1 MKHDPKPKDLP
12 YFIELLHIISW
23 SQFESKRDFY
33 QNDVMQKQKNKK
45 TIFDPRYDRLISDL
59 VEIRQEKGFTQRSFS
74 TKTGYSKC
82 FIGRTE
88 TKERRLDI
96 IETID
101 YMKRLG
107 LPKNEI
113 AAIIAKWVDEFV

>member
-1 MKHDPKPKDLP
+1 MKKTT
-12 YFIELLHIISW
+12 
-23 SQFESKRDFY
+23 
-33 QNDVMQKQKNKK
+33 K

-59 VEIRQEKGFTQRSFS
+59 VKIRHEKGFTQRSFAAKS
-74 TKTGYSKC
+74 GYSTC

-88 TKERRLDI
+88 TKERRLDV

-107 LPKNEI
+107 LSKTEI
-113 AAIIAKWVDEFV
+113 TVKIEKWLKEFI